1 MKKILFR
8 TIVVAVSILSLVL
21 IASCATDGSQSG
33 DSDGAYAKADLKLGG
48 LLYDKW
54 AKVRNLETAG
64 NHPLYPAL
72 GKKKGGDTFRCKEC
86 HGWDYIGKDGRY
98 SKGSHYTGIKG
109 LYDSRTKSP
118 EELYSALT
126 DTDAKHNF
134 SKHLTDSGDIWALV
148 KFIKEGQLD
157 ITTALGPDVK
167 AKGSVSRGKTLFD
180 SNCSRCHGEDGNK
193 LDFKGDKNGVQGVG
207 WLANDNPQESL
218 HKIRIGHPGSAMPSM
233 IVERGLSDSETVDI
247 LTYSLTL

>member
-1 MKKILFR
+1 MKKIVFR
-8 TIVVAVSILSLVL
+8 TIVVAVSIFSFAL
-21 IASCATDGSQSG
+21 IAGCATDANQSG
-33 DSDGAYAKADLKLGG
+33 DGDGSYAAADLKLGG

-54 AKVRNLETAG
+54 FKVRGIDTAG
-64 NHPLYPAL
+64 NHPLYPAF

-118 EELYSALT
+118 EDLYSALT
-126 DTDAKHNF
+126 DTAAKHNF
-134 SKHLTDSGDIWALV
+134 SKHLTDSRDMWALV
-148 KFIKEGQLD
+148 KFIKEGQID
-157 ITTALGPDVK
+157 ITKALGSDGK
-167 AKGSVSRGKTLFD
+167 AKGSVSRGKTLYG

-193 LDFKGDKNGVQGVG
+193 VDFKGKKDGVQGVG

-218 HKIRIGHPGSAMPSM
+218 HKIRIGHPGSEMPSM
-233 IVERGLSDSETVDI
+233 IVDRGLSDSETIDI
-247 LTYSLTL
+247 LTYAMTL

>member
-8 TIVVAVSILSLVL
+8 TILVAVSILSLAL
-21 IASCATDGSQSG
+21 IAGCATYG
-33 DSDGAYAKADLKLGG
+33 DSSGGEGDSYAKADLKLGG

-54 AKVRNLETAG
+54 AKVRNLETTG

-134 SKHLTDSGDIWALV
+134 SKSSI
-148 KFIKEGQLD
+148 
-157 ITTALGPDVK
+157 
-167 AKGSVSRGKTLFD
+167 SVFS
-180 SNCSRCHGEDGNK
+180 S
-193 LDFKGDKNGVQGVG
+193 
-207 WLANDNPQESL
+207 
-218 HKIRIGHPGSAMPSM
+218 
-233 IVERGLSDSETVDI
+233 VEQ
-247 LTYSLTL
+247 

>member
-8 TIVVAVSILSLVL
+8 TIVVAVSILSFAL
-21 IASCATDGSQSG
+21 IAGCATDGSQSG
-33 DSDGAYAKADLKLGG
+33 GSDSAYSKADLKLGG

-54 AKVRNLETAG
+54 FKVRNLETTG
-64 NHPLYPAL
+64 NHPLYPVS

-126 DTDAKHNF
+126 DTDANHNF
-134 SKHLTDSGDIWALV
+134 SKHLTDSNDIWALV
-148 KFIKEGQLD
+148 KFIKEGQID
-157 ITTALGPDVK
+157 ITTALGPDGK
-167 AKGSVSRGKTLFD
+167 AKGSVSRGKTLYN
-180 SNCSRCHGEDGNK
+180 SNCSDCHGEDGNE
-193 LDFKGDKNGVQGVG
+193 LDFKGDKDGVQGVG
-207 WLANDNPQESL
+207 WLANDNPQETI
-218 HKIRIGHPGSAMPSM
+218 HKIRIGHPGSEMPSM
-233 IVERGLSDSETVDI
+233 IVDGGLSDTETVDI